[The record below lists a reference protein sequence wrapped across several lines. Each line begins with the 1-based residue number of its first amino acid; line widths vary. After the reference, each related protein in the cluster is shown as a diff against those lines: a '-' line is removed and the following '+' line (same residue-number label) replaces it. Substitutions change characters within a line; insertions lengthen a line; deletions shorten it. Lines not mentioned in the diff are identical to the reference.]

1 VARGGFLRR
10 LLGGLARAIT
20 QPQPQPS
27 KPRPTTPSR
36 PQPGPSAPA
45 IPPPPIA
52 RRVPAPSSLHPRTP
66 RGQYIQVITT
76 QGIQILDRSALSQ
89 DTATLIGQHWNAV
102 KAVVNDTSSRYDL
115 RDFEGVTVAPG
126 MELQASEDLIYDLAA
141 EGELDAEDI
150 YAA

>member
-1 VARGGFLRR
+1 
-10 LLGGLARAIT
+10 
-20 QPQPQPS
+20 
-27 KPRPTTPSR
+27 
-36 PQPGPSAPA
+36 
-45 IPPPPIA
+45 
-52 RRVPAPSSLHPRTP
+52 VPAPSSLHPRTP

-89 DTATLIGQHWNAV
+89 DTATLIGQHWNAA

-115 RDFEGVTVAPG
+115 RDFEGVAVAPG
-126 MELQASEDLIYDLAA
+126 VELQASEDFIYDLAA